1 MKRIA
6 CQYAVIRFLP
16 FVETGEFANV
26 GVVLMAPDV
35 AYFDF
40 RLELKKTRRVTQFF
54 HELDAPLYRA
64 ALREF
69 DQELARVRD
78 LVHDANVPA
87 QQRRQLGQ
95 TLFNELTRKR
105 GNLVQFS
112 NVRAVL
118 SKDFMHEVDRLF
130 QYYVK
135 RNFSSQQ
142 QREQQLEQRL
152 RSMLQSASLA
162 DRFHARKLGPEDF
175 SVQFPFVQSE
185 GDHHLKAIKPLDF
198 TQEQPKL
205 ILEKAAKWEFR
216 VHRLR
221 HLERLP
227 ERLLFATRGPARKD
241 RSRFSAFAEAQEMLA
256 GTNAAVILA
265 DEREKLLEFA
275 RAG

>member
-6 CQYAVIRFLP
+6 CQYAVVRFLP

-40 RLELKKTRRVTQFF
+40 RLEVKKTRRVTQFF

-69 DQELARVRD
+69 EQELARIQD
-78 LVHDANVPA
+78 LVHDAKVPA
-87 QQRRQLGQ
+87 EQRRQLAR

-112 NVRAVL
+112 NVRVVL
-118 SKDFMHEVDRLF
+118 SKDLMHEADRLF

-152 RSMLQSASLA
+152 RKMLQSARLA
-162 DRFHARKLGPEDF
+162 DQFHARKLGPEEF
-175 SVQFPFVQSE
+175 PVQFPFVQSDGE
-185 GDHHLKAIKPLDF
+185 HHLKAIKPLDF
-198 TQEQPKL
+198 TQDQPKL
-205 ILEKAAKWEFR
+205 ILEKAAMWEFR
-216 VHRLR
+216 IHRLR
-221 HLERLP
+221 NLGQLP
-227 ERLLFATRGPARKD
+227 ERLLFATTRPGRKD
-241 RSRFSAFAEAQEMLA
+241 RSRFSAFSEAREMLTGA
-256 GTNAAVILA
+256 DAEVILA
-265 DEREKLLEFA
+265 DEQEKLLKFA
-275 RAG
+275 RAA